1 MLSPGERPAADPASE
16 AGRGTRQ
23 RILEVAAALFARKG
37 FYGTATREIA
47 AEVGIRQP
55 SLFHHFPTKQAI
67 LAELL
72 DRDLGPALERIRR
85 HRACDAGAAVR
96 LYAYLIDDIR
106 AVAES
111 PYDARG
117 MYNDEVLAGEGA
129 LVRQRELRRRL
140 HEETRELVAEGV
152 EKGDFREIDPVF
164 AQQVITGMLLD
175 TIWVVGARLVEDP
188 RERPAQV
195 ADFVLLGL
203 LQNPGDLAAVRGA
216 ASRLVPAAG
225 LDR

>member
-16 AGRGTRQ
+16 AGPGTRQ

-96 LYAYLIDDIR
+96 LYAYLIDD
-106 AVAES
+106 VAALVAS
-111 PYDARG
+111 PFDARG
-117 MYNDEVLAGEGA
+117 LYNDDVLLEDELAA
-129 LVRQRELRRRL
+129 QRRLRTRL
-140 HEETRELVAEGV
+140 HEETRRLIAEGV
-152 EKGDFREIDPVF
+152 ASGDFRPLDPLF
-164 AQQVITGMLLD
+164 AQQVISGMLLD
-175 TIWVVGARLVEDP
+175 TIWVAGTHLADDLSD
-188 RERPAQV
+188 RPVQI
-195 ADFVLLGL
+195 ADFVLLGM
-203 LQNPGDLAAVRGA
+203 LADP
-216 ASRLVPAAG
+216 SRLGRVRARAADLEAGPA
-225 LDR
+225 R